1 MCFWETCASRLTKFV
16 ASPVRRRHLMQNLD
30 ANAVDVSVAIV
41 FCLGLTIPQSTG
53 IGGGFF
59 MVIHNQCAL
68 LR

>member
-1 MCFWETCASRLTKFV
+1 MG
-16 ASPVRRRHLMQNLD
+16 
-30 ANAVDVSVAIV
+30 ANAVDASVAIV

-68 LR
+68 SIHQLSNTNAHISMN

>member
-1 MCFWETCASRLTKFV
+1 
-16 ASPVRRRHLMQNLD
+16 MQNLD